1 MAKRDYEVGYGK
13 PPLATRFV
21 KGKSGNPSG
30 RPRGRRNLAATLLAV
45 LNEPV
50 MVTEQGRRKR
60 MTKLEATFKQLVN
73 RSVGGD
79 LAATRV
85 LVQLFP
91 TIEKLLEEPATG
103 ALEPNADHTVLAH
116 LVARLGLDRNS
127 THNIEDCNDPT
138 ATAAP

>member
-13 PPLATRFV
+13 PPIATRFQ

-73 RSVGGD
+73 RSIAGD
-79 LAATRV
+79 LAATRL

-91 TIEKLLEEPATG
+91 TIEKLLEDCAAGVLDGKPDQA
-103 ALEPNADHTVLAH
+103 VLAH
-116 LVARLGLDRNS
+116 LAARLGLDRNS
-127 THNIEDCNDPT
+127 TDNIEERNDAS

>member
-1 MAKRDYEVGYGK
+1 MAKPDYEVGFGK
-13 PPLATRFV
+13 PPVATRFQ

-30 RPRGRRNLAATLLAV
+30 RPRGRRDLAATLLAV

-50 MVTEQGRRKR
+50 IVTEQGRRKR

-79 LAATRV
+79 LAAARI

-91 TIEKLLEEPATG
+91 TIEKLLEGSTAG
-103 ALEPNADHTVLAH
+103 VLDRDADRTVLAQ
-116 LVARLGLDRNS
+116 LAARLGLDRNA
-127 THNIEDCNDPT
+127 THQIEESI
-138 ATAAP
+138 

>member
-1 MAKRDYEVGYGK
+1 MAKGDYEVGYGK

-21 KGKSGNPSG
+21 KGQSGNPSG
-30 RPRGRRNLAATLLAV
+30 RPRARRNLATALLAV

-50 MVTEQGRRKR
+50 IVTEQGRRKR
-60 MTKLEATFKQLVN
+60 ITKLEAAFKQLVN

-91 TIEKLLEEPATG
+91 SIEKLLEGAPAG
-103 ALEPNADHTVLAH
+103 ELHREADHSVLAQ
-116 LVARLGLDRNS
+116 LAARLGLDRNPV
-127 THNIEDCNDPT
+127 NNLKEPK
-138 ATAAP
+138 